1 MRLTVQIV
9 AALAAFCT
17 FATATS
23 QDYPIKPVRII
34 VPFAAGGIADTGI
47 RALVDKLSAR
57 LGQQVSVENR
67 AGANGTIG
75 SATVAQAAPDGYLLL
90 LAFDGTLVIA
100 PHVLSKVPF
109 DTLRD
114 FQHVTKLG
122 DAPLILV
129 AHPSVPA
136 KNFQELLAYSK
147 QKPGA
152 LSYGTSGTGGT
163 PHVTGELIK
172 LRTGIAWT
180 HIPYKGGGQALI
192 DVVGGS
198 VPLVFTAVAGASPY
212 LRQGRI
218 KAIAIT
224 SARRD
229 PSVPDVPTFIA
240 SGAPGIEANTWI
252 GISAPPKTPRA
263 IVDRLQRE
271 IAAVLKE
278 PDVRERYAA
287 LGIVPSG
294 NTPDQFTEQIR
305 VDLAKWAAVVKEARV
320 TGD

>member
-1 MRLTVQIV
+1 M
-9 AALAAFCT
+9 
-17 FATATS
+17 
-23 QDYPIKPVRII
+23 
-34 VPFAAGGIADTGI
+34 
-47 RALVDKLSAR
+47 
-57 LGQQVSVENR
+57 
-67 AGANGTIG
+67 
-75 SATVAQAAPDGYLLL
+75 
-90 LAFDGTLVIA
+90 
-100 PHVLSKVPF
+100 
-109 DTLRD
+109 
-114 FQHVTKLG
+114 
-122 DAPLILV
+122 
-129 AHPSVPA
+129 
-136 KNFQELLAYSK
+136 
-147 QKPGA
+147 
-152 LSYGTSGTGGT
+152 
-163 PHVTGELIK
+163 
-172 LRTGIAWT
+172 
-180 HIPYKGGGQALI
+180 I

-229 PSVPDVPTFIA
+229 PSVPDVPTFIE